1 MISKITPFRYAA
13 VEMTESGW
21 QNLFLPIFVYTVPM
35 KHLNIHI
42 ESYERDGEVIIGRI
56 NTVIN
61 ADDRLALIGPN
72 GVGKSTLMRI
82 ISGETSEY
90 TGGIE
95 NTGAMTL
102 GYLEQIHFMDETK
115 TIRDELR
122 DAFAEIRE
130 LERTIAREEEK
141 LADTWEYDAYTDA
154 LDRYKL
160 LGGYTYENEV
170 ERVARG
176 IGIYDLME
184 KPLSNVSGGER
195 TKIALAKILLSKPE
209 FLLLDEPTNFIDLT
223 SVEWL
228 EKYLIDTW
236 KWGYLIVSHDR
247 EFLDETCTGVIEVLG
262 KMGIVRY
269 AGNYSDS
276 VAEKV
281 KVRAKQEKIYEE
293 QQILLET
300 EKTLINRFR
309 AGSRAGFAKSREKQ
323 LDKIELIERPE
334 VRIGVKFDF
343 PYDKFGAENLIKI
356 EDVFIGRREPLFY
369 IREALLSKWDRIGIV
384 GENGVGKSTLI
395 KTILGQ
401 MKPLEGYLS
410 VHENSRILYFS
421 QLHETLDTTRS
432 IYDNFALHGLNYT
445 HERVS
450 GLIGMYGFS
459 FFDRDKKVSSLSWG
473 ERSRLLFCLLSQ
485 NAYAGISTIQDDIWD
500 TEWQRAIETSSSSNI
515 LILDEP
521 TNHLDSE
528 TREALELAIRAYP
541 GTILFISHDRYF
553 VNKLATKLWII
564 EDGELIISYG
574 NYDDYRFKRE
584 RGISLD
590 MSLFDA
596 DGELDIVLEEKLG
609 AVEMRRIREKFARKK
624 KSRN

>member
-1 MISKITPFRYAA
+1 
-13 VEMTESGW
+13 
-21 QNLFLPIFVYTVPM
+21 M

-42 ESYERDGEVIIGRI
+42 ESYERDGEVIIGGI
-56 NTVIN
+56 NTIIN
-61 ADDRLALIGPN
+61 ADDRIALIGPN
-72 GVGKSTLMRI
+72 WVGKSTLMRI
-82 ISGETSEY
+82 ISWETSDY

-95 NTGAMTL
+95 NTGGMTL
-102 GYLEQIHFMDETK
+102 GYLEQIHFMDESK
-115 TIRDELR
+115 TIREELR
-122 DAFAEIRE
+122 DAFTEIRK
-130 LERTIAREEEK
+130 LEQIITTEEARLEE
-141 LADTWEYDAYTDA
+141 TGEYDTYTDA
-154 LDRYKL
+154 LEQYKM

-176 IGIYDLME
+176 IGIYDLIE
-184 KPLSNVSGGER
+184 KPLANVSGGER

-209 FLLLDEPTNFIDLT
+209 FLLLDEPTNFIDLV

-228 EKYLIDTW
+228 EHYLEHTW

-262 KMGIVRY
+262 KTGITRY

-276 VAEKV
+276 VAEKR
-281 KVRAKQEKIYEE
+281 KAKEKQEKRYEE
-293 QQILLET
+293 QQILIDT

-334 VRIGVKFDF
+334 IRIGVRFDF
-343 PYDKFGAENLIKI
+343 PYDKYGSETLIKI
-356 EDVFIGRREPLFY
+356 EDAFIGRKEPLFY
-369 IREALLSKWDRIGIV
+369 IREAILSKWDRIGIV
-384 GENGVGKSTLI
+384 GENWVGKSTLI

-401 MKPLEGYLS
+401 MKPLEWYIS
-410 VHENSRILYFS
+410 VHENTRILYFS
-421 QLHETLDTTRS
+421 QLHETLDTTKS
-432 IYDNFALHGLNYT
+432 IYDNFAVHWLDYT

-450 GLIGMYGFS
+450 GLIGIYGFG

-473 ERSRLLFCLLSQ
+473 ERSRLLFALLSQ
-485 NAYAGISTIQDDIWD
+485 R
-500 TEWQRAIETSSSSNI
+500 ESNL

-528 TREALELAIRAYP
+528 TRESLEMAIRAYP
-541 GTILFISHDRYF
+541 GTMLFISHDRYF
-553 VNKLATKLWII
+553 MNKLATKLWII

-596 DGELDIVLEEKLG
+596 DGELDLVLEDKLG
-609 AVEMRRIREKFARKK
+609 AIEMRRIREKFARKK
-624 KSRN
+624 KRRN

>member
-1 MISKITPFRYAA
+1 
-13 VEMTESGW
+13 
-21 QNLFLPIFVYTVPM
+21 M

-42 ESYERDGEVIIGRI
+42 ESYERDGEVIIGGV
-56 NTVIN
+56 NTIIN
-61 ADDRLALIGPN
+61 ADDRIALIGPN

-82 ISGETSEY
+82 ISWETSDY

-95 NTGAMTL
+95 NTGGMTL
-102 GYLEQIHFMDETK
+102 GYLEQIHFMDESK

-122 DAFAEIRE
+122 DAFVEIRT
-130 LERTIAREEEK
+130 LEQTIAREEAK
-141 LADTWEYDAYTDA
+141 LADTGEYDTYTDA
-154 LDRYKL
+154 LDRYKM

-176 IGIYDLME
+176 IGIYELME

-236 KWGYLIVSHDR
+236 RWGYLIVSHDR

-262 KMGIVRY
+262 KTGITRY

-276 VAEKV
+276 VAEKR
-281 KVRAKQEKIYEE
+281 KAKEKQEKRYEE
-293 QQILLET
+293 QQILIDT

-323 LDKIELIERPE
+323 LEKIELIERPE
-334 VRIGVKFDF
+334 TRMGIKFDF
-343 PYDKFGAENLIKI
+343 PYDKYGSETLIKI
-356 EDVFIGRREPLFY
+356 EDVFIGRKEPLFY
-369 IREALLSKWDRIGIV
+369 IREAILSKWDRIGIV
-384 GENGVGKSTLI
+384 WENGVGKSTLI

-401 MKPLEGYLS
+401 MKPLEWYLS
-410 VHENSRILYFS
+410 VHENTRILYFS
-421 QLHETLDTTRS
+421 QLHETLDTTKS
-432 IYDNFALHGLNYT
+432 IYENFAVHGLDYT

-450 GLIGMYGFS
+450 GLIGMYGFG

-485 NAYAGISTIQDDIWD
+485 NTLAWEYVSQKRGNLDEIWEPEWTVHHSTVNEESQNWV
-500 TEWQRAIETSSSSNI
+500 QRTSFSGTCNL

-528 TREALELAIRAYP
+528 TRESLELAIRAYP

-596 DGELDIVLEEKLG
+596 DGELDLVLEDKLW

-624 KSRN
+624 KGRN